1 MLHNELVITSALWR
15 LSFSSSSL
23 GVMMASAHCVDRVEL
38 WQVLGVGTL
47 AWRSLDWCTSVRRV
61 LSSRT
66 FVQRFLDLCTLV
78 LYVWSSCTLVR
89 RFSFILLLLIEPV
102 ESHGFLGLPSLLQR
116 DFCLCL
122 LHLALYLLRRQ
133 LVDRC

>member
-23 GVMMASAHCVDRVEL
+23 GGMMASAHCVDRVEL
-38 WQVLGVGTL
+38 WQVLGVSTL

-66 FVQRFLDLCTLV
+66 LFRRFL
-78 LYVWSSCTLVR
+78 
-89 RFSFILLLLIEPV
+89 
-102 ESHGFLGLPSLLQR
+102 
-116 DFCLCL
+116 
-122 LHLALYLLRRQ
+122 
-133 LVDRC
+133 

>member
-15 LSFSSSSL
+15 LLLSSSFL
-23 GVMMASAHCVDRVEL
+23 GVMIASAHCVDRVEL

-66 FVQRFLDLCTLV
+66 LVRRFLDLCTLV
-78 LYVWSSCTLVR
+78 LYVWSSCIRVW
-89 RFSFILLLLIEPV
+89 RFLFTSPRMG
-102 ESHGFLGLPSLLQR
+102 GF
-116 DFCLCL
+116 
-122 LHLALYLLRRQ
+122 
-133 LVDRC
+133 